1 MINNKQRN
9 NIMKRYF
16 IDLEGNR
23 HKVTESNM
31 YDYLDIKSNQWC
43 KILDMIRIKSGERE
57 IHTVRYNIYSKENSL
72 EYEMNRWNNHR
83 DEVYAE
89 WCADGSTKAEVDKNW
104 AEYFDDLRKE
114 IAELKDKLTVME
126 IDTYIACRP
135 ERTVK
140 AFFDRFSNN
149 WRTFRSRLETKV
161 KSELNIP

>member
-1 MINNKQRN
+1 
-9 NIMKRYF
+9 MKRYF

-31 YDYLDIKSNQWC
+31 YDYLDIKGNQWC

-57 IHTVRYNIYSKENSL
+57 IETVKNRLEQSENAL
-72 EYEMNRWNNHR
+72 EGDMDRWNNHR
-83 DEVYAE
+83 AEVYAE
-89 WCADGSTKAEVDKNW
+89 WCTDAGWTKAQVDKDW
-104 AEYFDDLRKE
+104 TEHFDDLRKE
-114 IAELKDKLTVME
+114 IVELKNKLTVME

-140 AFFDRFSNN
+140 AFFDRFSNH